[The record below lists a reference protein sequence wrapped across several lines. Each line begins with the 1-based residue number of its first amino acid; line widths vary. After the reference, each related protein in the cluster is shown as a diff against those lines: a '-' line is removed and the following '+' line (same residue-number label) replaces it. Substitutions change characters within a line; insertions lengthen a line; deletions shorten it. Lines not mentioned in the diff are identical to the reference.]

1 MGLAVDSLI
10 EARADIC
17 ARIDDLASDLRSLS
31 ISQLMAQV
39 EDIRS
44 LARDHGLLPLEQLAR
59 GLERALSTSDGGV
72 MVAPF
77 LTTMRDA
84 AGCERVDAA
93 AAQSYLA
100 SVNLR
105 LYG

>member
-1 MGLAVDSLI
+1 MGLDLDTLI
-10 EARADIC
+10 EARAAIC
-17 ARIDDLASDLRSLS
+17 ARIDDLASELRHLT
-31 ISQLMAQV
+31 ISQLMAQID
-39 EDIRS
+39 DIRS

-77 LTTMRDA
+77 LATMRDA

-100 SVNLR
+100 SVSLR